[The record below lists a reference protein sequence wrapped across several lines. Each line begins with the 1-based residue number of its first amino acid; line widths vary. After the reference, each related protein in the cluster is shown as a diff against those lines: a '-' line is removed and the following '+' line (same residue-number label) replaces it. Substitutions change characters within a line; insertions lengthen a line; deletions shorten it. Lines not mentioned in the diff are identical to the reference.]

1 LDIHPDLSRERLRIV
16 EFLFSPNPAVELE
29 VHFLS
34 PEISG
39 KSQKVSLDFA
49 GLTIK
54 GWAISEI
61 DSCGKPLTICQNGLA
76 GVHPVGWKAFI
87 FRFEVCSGKA

>member
-1 LDIHPDLSRERLRIV
+1 LDIHPNLIRERRGV
-16 EFLFSPNPAVELE
+16 GEFLFSPNPAVEFE

-39 KSQKVSLDFA
+39 ESKKVGLDFA

-54 GWAISEI
+54 GWAIS
-61 DSCGKPLTICQNGLA
+61 
-76 GVHPVGWKAFI
+76 
-87 FRFEVCSGKA
+87 